1 MSTVKIIEC
10 PRDAMQGIKEWIP
23 SEDKLS
29 YIQSI
34 LSVGFDVV
42 DFGSFVSPRAI
53 PQMRDTDFIINNLD
67 LSNSKSKLLAIVAN
81 KRGAI
86 QASKYSS
93 ISYLGYPF
101 SISETFQMRNTNKSI
116 SESLHELKEIKS
128 IGEKFNKELV
138 VYLSMGFGNPY
149 GEPWSFEIVEKWI
162 DKLSEININIISI
175 SDTIGLAKKSD
186 IQTVFTKLI
195 PKYSRAEFGSHFHT
209 KPDQWFDKVN
219 TAYQSGCKR
228 FDGSILGFGGCPMAK
243 DDLTG
248 NLPTEKLISFFN
260 SVGAKTRINSLN
272 FESCYN
278 NSLKLFSKFQVK

>member
-34 LSVGFDVV
+34 LSVGFDVI

-53 PQMRDTDFIINNLD
+53 PQIRDTDFIINNLD

-81 KRGAI
+81 KRGAV

-128 IGEKFNKELV
+128 ISEKFNKELV

-149 GEPWSFEIVEKWI
+149 GEPWSFEIV
-162 DKLSEININIISI
+162 
-175 SDTIGLAKKSD
+175 
-186 IQTVFTKLI
+186 
-195 PKYSRAEFGSHFHT
+195 
-209 KPDQWFDKVN
+209 
-219 TAYQSGCKR
+219 
-228 FDGSILGFGGCPMAK
+228 
-243 DDLTG
+243 
-248 NLPTEKLISFFN
+248 
-260 SVGAKTRINSLN
+260 
-272 FESCYN
+272 
-278 NSLKLFSKFQVK
+278 